1 MNISSVIFIITIIVI
16 IVAVAFFT
24 ILERKMLR
32 YIQIRKG
39 PNKVGLTGILQPF
52 RDAIKLFNKML
63 FLTSFSNPI
72 ISAVTPSIRI
82 VLTILILIIIPFNF
96 QTPLDNIHNF
106 LLFLVISSIG
116 VYSILIVGWSTNS
129 KYALLGRVRNIA
141 QIISYEVS
149 FFLIILSLSL
159 IINSYHLNLF
169 NINQL
174 PIPFVSGLLI
184 LFIIWVISCAAE
196 VNRRPFDFAE
206 GESELVSGFNVEYIG
221 GWFALI
227 FLAEYSNIIILRF
240 LTSIIFWYNQIYT
253 TFIIAII
260 MIILYLWAR
269 GSYPRFRFDKLIYL
283 NWKSILPT
291 TLFIIVPS
299 IVISML
305 N

>member
-52 RDAIKLFNKML
+52 RDAIKLFNKIL

-116 VYSILIVGWSTNS
+116 VYSILIVG
-129 KYALLGRVRNIA
+129 
-141 QIISYEVS
+141 
-149 FFLIILSLSL
+149 
-159 IINSYHLNLF
+159 
-169 NINQL
+169 
-174 PIPFVSGLLI
+174 
-184 LFIIWVISCAAE
+184 
-196 VNRRPFDFAE
+196 
-206 GESELVSGFNVEYIG
+206 
-221 GWFALI
+221 
-227 FLAEYSNIIILRF
+227 
-240 LTSIIFWYNQIYT
+240 
-253 TFIIAII
+253 
-260 MIILYLWAR
+260 
-269 GSYPRFRFDKLIYL
+269 
-283 NWKSILPT
+283 
-291 TLFIIVPS
+291 
-299 IVISML
+299 
-305 N
+305 